1 MPTKWDLFV
10 GQWSDAL
17 PRRRHIDVWNWQLT
31 CMCRSPDGVRSQR
44 RLVEIRVGL
53 ITTPAGLQS
62 ITARAWGDWPAS
74 RVATGSLPT
83 AWYHVMCPRV
93 TSMISATCDWLNF
106 YLFFLRSAP
115 FCSDAERPLHSP
127 FREHFTVTDTST
139 AHFLNTNSRR
149 KWLQTQN
156 CNSKSEGFEPML
168 RRFAP
173 NRFIPERGEYCILSI
188 TCIRYFFYSEQ

>member
-17 PRRRHIDVWNWQLT
+17 PRRRNIDVWNCQLT

-93 TSMISATCDWLNF
+93 TSVICATCDWLNF

-115 FCSDAERPLHSP
+115 FRSDSE
-127 FREHFTVTDTST
+127 TST
-139 AHFLNTNSRR
+139 KLPHSCAIYGYRDITRSLNKVSKDNGCRR
-149 KWLQTQN
+149 KTAA
-156 CNSKSEGFEPML
+156 L
-168 RRFAP
+168 RP
-173 NRFIPERGEYCILSI
+173 TDS
-188 TCIRYFFYSEQ
+188 